1 MPQPWATLKTVTNHR
16 QTPGPIEMALSVGFP
31 SVAATD
37 ASILIL
43 GSLPG
48 RRSLE
53 AQEYYAQPQNCF
65 WKIMDE
71 LFGAGPELPY
81 AERLQHLT
89 ANRIALWDVVASAQR
104 SGSLD
109 TAIVRTSVQT
119 NDFHGFLSRH
129 TEIGL
134 VCFNGV
140 KAAELYRRHVLPTLD
155 GAFLTIRRE
164 TLPSTSPAHAAMP
177 YSDKLRRWST
187 AIHATR

>member
-1 MPQPWATLKTVTNHR
+1 MPP
-16 QTPGPIEMALSVGFP
+16 SVGFP
-31 SVAATD
+31 PVANIG
-37 ASILIL
+37 SNVLIL

-65 WKIMDE
+65 WKIMGE
-71 LFGAGPELPY
+71 LFGAGPDFPY

-104 SGSLD
+104 PGSLD
-109 TAIVRTSVQT
+109 TAIVRASVQT
-119 NDFHGFLSRH
+119 NDFREFLARH

-177 YSDKLRRWST
+177 YSDKLKRWST